1 MRPARIAL
9 AVAAALV
16 LAGLASCGEGPEADE
31 GPLRGPYVGQ
41 EIWIS
46 YGPAVPGEGVRR
58 TGRSREEAQ
67 EIAERLHAQVLAGA
81 DIGKLAQEHSN
92 LPGGVAKGFS
102 GVLPRD
108 PAHPDERDRAISRA
122 AVGEVTPV
130 VEWFRGFWFARRVDV
145 ATGAEL
151 AKLFG
156 HERRLRARIRVIALL
171 YVGAWIPDA
180 EARAKVKRTRAQ
192 AVALADSLLKRLKA
206 GASFEELARRASEDG
221 PSARNGGI
229 VTIPVGP
236 GKTTEWIRRQDPGLP
251 ASVLEAA
258 FTTPVGEL
266 CPHVIVSERG
276 VFVLKVEERRE
287 VEDQ

>member
-1 MRPARIAL
+1 MRPTVPLACLLLAL
-9 AVAAALV
+9 LAA
-16 LAGLASCGEGPEADE
+16 GGGCGHGEDGAS
-31 GPLRGPYVGQ
+31 GPLDGPYVGQ
-41 EIWIS
+41 EVWIS
-46 YGPAVPGEGVRR
+46 YGPAVPGEGLRR

-67 EIAERLHAQVLAGA
+67 AIADDLHARVLAGA

-92 LPGGVAKGFS
+92 LPGVAKGFS

-108 PAHPDERDRAISRA
+108 PAHPDERDRALAHA

-130 VEWFRGFWFARRVDV
+130 VEWNRGFYFARRVDL
-145 ATGAEL
+145 ATGAVL
-151 AKLFG
+151 ARLFE

-180 EARAKVKRTRAQ
+180 EAREKVKRTREQ
-192 AVALADSLLKRLKA
+192 AVALADMLLKKLKA
-206 GASFEELARRASEDG
+206 GASFEELARRHSEDG
-221 PSARNGGI
+221 PSAKNGGI

-236 GKTTEWIRRQDPGLP
+236 GLTTEWIRRQDPGVP